1 MVMLRR
7 AFSISL
13 FILAICLLAPH
24 ANAQIHLGTLTLQGS
39 DPIPCSQ
46 ATGVH
51 AWLCAGYATING
63 VYQCTAPKCPNNSAA
78 QGNFF
83 YEQFTSSA
91 DRTFQLTGIQNCVQ
105 EEGVDEGTDPDT
117 GLSAI
122 TAIENDMENH
132 CVSN

>member
-1 MVMLRR
+1 MGIVD
-7 AFSISL
+7 
-13 FILAICLLAPH
+13 
-24 ANAQIHLGTLTLQGS
+24 GTNSTTSPTFGY
-39 DPIPCSQ
+39 P
-46 ATGVH
+46 TGVH

-91 DRTFQLTGIQNCVQ
+91 DRTFQLTGIPNCVQ